1 MKSLKRG
8 ITLPLLVLF
17 LWSPVI
23 CADIKFFKQT
33 EIASGKEKGEILI
46 KVIDVKADKRGNI
59 FVLDEGDNRIK
70 KFASNGRFIKS
81 AGGKGEGPGELLYP
95 SFLTLD
101 NEGKIYVGEIVGHRL
116 LEFDSQL
123 NFVKQIKFPFSR
135 GFSDVFIHSDKFIY
149 LYNVVLEG
157 EKYFYIFSKDG
168 RPLISFFDKRHKYAP
183 RMKTLYAS
191 ALISNVG
198 TLSYLLGFANFK
210 NGKIAFTYMRPENPY
225 TVYILDLEGNVIK
238 TLQNKIKDYDPREY
252 YNFAKNY
259 DPRKDRGKKK
269 IDFDMF
275 GIRGLHFTKE
285 EFLIIQIEKA
295 SKDGKIEYFLDIFTP
310 EGKLLFNHY
319 AFTERIFSVDHE
331 NNVYTLA
338 ENEEQVSVIKY
349 KLILNR

>member
-1 MKSLKRG
+1 MNLLKC
-8 ITLPLLVLF
+8 IVNFAIYSIIFSFFSFSAEVKF
-17 LWSPVI
+17 L
-23 CADIKFFKQT
+23 KQV
-33 EIASGKEKGEILI
+33 EIPSGKSKEEILL
-46 KVIDVKADKRGNI
+46 KVRDVEADKKGNI
-59 FVLDEGDNRIK
+59 FVLDDGDNRIK
-70 KFASNGRFIKS
+70 KFASNGHFIKS

-101 NEGKIYVGEIVGHRL
+101 DEGKIYVGEIVGHRL

-123 NFVKQIKFPFSR
+123 NFVKQIKLSTPR
-135 GFSDVFIHSDKFIY
+135 GCSDIFVHSDMFIC
-149 LYNVVLEG
+149 LHDIVLVG
-157 EKYFYIFSKDG
+157 DKYFYIFSKHEK
-168 RPLISFFDKRHKYAP
+168 LINSFFEKTHKYAP
-183 RMKTLYAS
+183 KMKSYS
-191 ALISNVG
+191 EIIHNVG
-198 TLSYLLGFANFK
+198 TFFYFLSRANFK

-238 TLQNKIKDYDPREY
+238 TLQNKIKDYDPKEY

-319 AFTERIFSVDHE
+319 AFNERIFSVDHE